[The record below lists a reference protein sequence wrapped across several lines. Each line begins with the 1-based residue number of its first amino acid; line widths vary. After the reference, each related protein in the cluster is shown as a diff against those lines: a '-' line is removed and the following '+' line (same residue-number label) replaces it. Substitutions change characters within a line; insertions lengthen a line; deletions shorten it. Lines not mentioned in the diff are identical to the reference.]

1 MQPKHS
7 QRNNG
12 TELDRLFEQGVSGVE
27 RMPQKTLSDEQIK
40 VAAAASKGGVGIWL
54 MAHAKEILIVL
65 ILLLVSVVATIPLW
79 HSPSTLSD
87 HPQNS
92 TTKTDTRDV
101 YTDTN
106 LNTNHGI
113 CQHEHN
119 MQTTDDHSHAA
130 PVQRSLSN
138 VAGPSANSQSQQ
150 AITNT
155 SDLIPSDSPAKLVVV
170 EQTDIANNASHV
182 YDTQVVHSTLNVPES
197 LLYPDQP
204 QNVDLNQTGYST
216 EIQTT
221 SVSDMMDDESSEPE
235 QQDPNE
241 TIKTRAKERKQ
252 LSSPFDGFHIG
263 CLIDAGIM
271 SPAKLSSTTNIQSKL
286 GAGGR
291 VGLELSYHFNKYFG
305 VSAGMDYGTT
315 GAFRYHAHCDTG
327 NVVPFDKKD
336 YAFYHL
342 GISLPVKFEFHA
354 PISPKVWVTLSTG
367 MRLRVPWGTIFIRN
381 KGILN
386 SGSSLIGVD
395 DSDETEEPYP
405 QLNLTP
411 SVLDPNRINVDIL
424 AKVGFYF
431 QLGKNDFLRWTIG
444 VSCPIQDFSTGSYSL
459 HMIEEVPS
467 TVTMHIPP
475 PTDRYENGT
484 YRLRSNMFYMQIG
497 YVHTF
502 EKRKQ

>member
-1 MQPKHS
+1 M
-7 QRNNG
+7 
-12 TELDRLFEQGVSGVE
+12 E

-182 YDTQVVHSTLNVPES
+182 YDTQVVHSTLTEPES
-197 LLYPDQP
+197 LRYPDQP

-241 TIKTRAKERKQ
+241 KLQPKTKERKH

-342 GISLPVKFEFHA
+342 GISLPLKFEFHA
-354 PISPKVWVTLSTG
+354 PISPKVWLTMDVG
-367 MRLRVPWGTIFIRN
+367 MRLRVPWGTIFVRN
-381 KGILN
+381 NATLN
-386 SGSSLIGVD
+386 AFTSP
-395 DSDETEEPYP
+395 DETEESYP
-405 QLNLTP
+405 QLNLKP

-424 AKVGFYF
+424 ANVGFYF
-431 QLGKNDFLRWTIG
+431 QIVKSDFLRWTIG
-444 VSCPIQDFSTGSYSL
+444 VSCPLRDFSTGSYSL
-459 HMIEEVPS
+459 HMKEEDPN
-467 TVTMHIPP
+467 TFTMHIPLP
-475 PTDRYENGT
+475 KDQYENGT
-484 YRLRSNMFYMQIG
+484 YRLRSNMLYMQIG
-497 YVHTF
+497 YIHTF
-502 EKRKQ
+502 GKRK

>member
-1 MQPKHS
+1 MQPKQLQHS
-7 QRNNG
+7 KG
-12 TELDRLFEQGVSGVE
+12 TELDRLFEQGVSNIE
-27 RMPQKTLSDEQIK
+27 RAPQKTLSDEQIK

-54 MAHAKEILIVL
+54 LAHAKEILIVL
-65 ILLLVSVVATIPLW
+65 ILFLVGVVATIPLW
-79 HSPSTLSD
+79 HSPSTLPG
-87 HPQNS
+87 HPQIS
-92 TTKTDTRDV
+92 TSQTDARDV

-106 LNTNHGI
+106 LNTHHDI

-119 MQTTDDHSHAA
+119 VQMTSEHSHTV
-130 PVQRSLSN
+130 PVPRSLSS
-138 VAGPSANSQSQQ
+138 VTDPTANSQSQQ

-182 YDTQVVHSTLNVPES
+182 YDTQVVHSTLTEPES
-197 LLYPDQP
+197 LRYPDQP

-241 TIKTRAKERKQ
+241 KLQPKTKERKH

-342 GISLPVKFEFHA
+342 GISLPLKFEFHA
-354 PISPKVWVTLSTG
+354 PISPKVWLTMDVG
-367 MRLRVPWGTIFIRN
+367 MRLRVPWGTIFVRN
-381 KGILN
+381 NATLN
-386 SGSSLIGVD
+386 AFTSP
-395 DSDETEEPYP
+395 DETEESYP
-405 QLNLTP
+405 QLNLKP

-424 AKVGFYF
+424 ANVGFYF
-431 QLGKNDFLRWTIG
+431 QIVKSDFLRWTIG
-444 VSCPIQDFSTGSYSL
+444 VSCPLRDFSTGSYSL
-459 HMIEEVPS
+459 HMKEEDPN
-467 TVTMHIPP
+467 TFTMHIPLP
-475 PTDRYENGT
+475 KDQYENGT
-484 YRLRSNMFYMQIG
+484 YRLRSNMLYMQIG
-497 YVHTF
+497 YIHTF
-502 EKRKQ
+502 GKRK

>member
-1 MQPKHS
+1 MQPKQLQHS
-7 QRNNG
+7 KG
-12 TELDRLFEQGVSGVE
+12 TELDRLFEQGVSNIE
-27 RMPQKTLSDEQIK
+27 RAPQKTLSDEQIK
-40 VAAAASKGGVGIWL
+40 VAAAASKGGAGIWL
-54 MAHAKEILIVL
+54 LAHAKEILIVL
-65 ILLLVSVVATIPLW
+65 ILFLVGVVATIPLW
-79 HSPSTLSD
+79 HSPSTLPG
-87 HPQNS
+87 HPQIS
-92 TTKTDTRDV
+92 TSQTDARDV

-106 LNTNHGI
+106 LNTHHDI

-119 MQTTDDHSHAA
+119 VQMTSEHSHTV
-130 PVQRSLSN
+130 PVPRSLSS
-138 VAGPSANSQSQQ
+138 VTDPTANSQSQQ

-155 SDLIPSDSPAKLVVV
+155 SDITPSDSPAESVVV
-170 EQTDIANNASHV
+170 EQTDIPSNASHV
-182 YDTQVVHSTLNVPES
+182 YDTQVVQNTPNMPNSQRYSE
-197 LLYPDQP
+197 QP
-204 QNVDLNQTGYST
+204 QIVDLNLTGYT

-221 SVSDMMDDESSEPE
+221 SSSDRMDDESSEPE

-241 TIKTRAKERKQ
+241 TIKPKTKERKR
-252 LSSPFDGFHIG
+252 LSSPFDGFHVG

-271 SPAKLSSTTNIQSKL
+271 SPAKLSSTTYIQSKP
-286 GAGGR
+286 GGGGR
-291 VGLELSYHFNKYFG
+291 IGLEFSYHFNKYFG

-315 GAFRYHAHCDTG
+315 GAFRYHAHCDMG
-327 NVVPFDKKD
+327 YIVPFDKKD

-386 SGSSLIGVD
+386 SGNSLIGVD

-424 AKVGFYF
+424 ANVGFYF

-484 YRLRSNMFYMQIG
+484 YRLRSNMFYMQIV
-497 YVHTF
+497 YIHTF
-502 EKRKQ
+502 KKRKQ

>member
-1 MQPKHS
+1 M
-7 QRNNG
+7 
-12 TELDRLFEQGVSGVE
+12 E

-138 VAGPSANSQSQQ
+138 VAGPSANSQCQQ

-155 SDLIPSDSPAKLVVV
+155 SDITPSDSPAESVVV
-170 EQTDIANNASHV
+170 EQTDIPSNASHV
-182 YDTQVVHSTLNVPES
+182 YDTQVVQNTPNMPNSQRYSE
-197 LLYPDQP
+197 QP
-204 QNVDLNQTGYST
+204 QIVDLNLTGYT

-221 SVSDMMDDESSEPE
+221 SSSDRMDDESSEPE

-241 TIKTRAKERKQ
+241 TIKPKTKERKR
-252 LSSPFDGFHIG
+252 LSSPFDGFHVG

-271 SPAKLSSTTNIQSKL
+271 SPAKLSSTTYIQSKP
-286 GAGGR
+286 GGGGR
-291 VGLELSYHFNKYFG
+291 IGLELSYHFNKYFG

-342 GISLPVKFEFHA
+342 GISLPLKFEFHA
-354 PISPKVWVTLSTG
+354 PISPKVWLTMDVG
-367 MRLRVPWGTIFIRN
+367 MRLRVPWGTIFVRN
-381 KGILN
+381 NATLN
-386 SGSSLIGVD
+386 AFTSP
-395 DSDETEEPYP
+395 DETEESYP
-405 QLNLTP
+405 QLNLKP

-424 AKVGFYF
+424 ANVGFYF
-431 QLGKNDFLRWTIG
+431 QIVKSDFLRWTIG
-444 VSCPIQDFSTGSYSL
+444 VSCPLRDFSTGSYSL
-459 HMIEEVPS
+459 HMKEEDPN
-467 TVTMHIPP
+467 TFTMHIPLP
-475 PTDRYENGT
+475 KDQYENGT
-484 YRLRSNMFYMQIG
+484 YRLRSNMLYMQIG
-497 YVHTF
+497 YIHTF
-502 EKRKQ
+502 GKRK

>member
-182 YDTQVVHSTLNVPES
+182 YDTQVVHSTLTEPES
-197 LLYPDQP
+197 LRYPDQP

-241 TIKTRAKERKQ
+241 KLQPKTKERKH

-342 GISLPVKFEFHA
+342 GISLPLKFEFHA
-354 PISPKVWVTLSTG
+354 PISPKVWLTMDVG
-367 MRLRVPWGTIFIRN
+367 MRLRVPWGTIFVRN
-381 KGILN
+381 NATLN
-386 SGSSLIGVD
+386 AFTSP
-395 DSDETEEPYP
+395 DETEESYP
-405 QLNLTP
+405 QLNLKP

-424 AKVGFYF
+424 ANVGFYF
-431 QLGKNDFLRWTIG
+431 QIVKSDFLRWTIG
-444 VSCPIQDFSTGSYSL
+444 VSCPLRDFSTGSYSL
-459 HMIEEVPS
+459 HMKEEDPN
-467 TVTMHIPP
+467 TFTMHIPLP
-475 PTDRYENGT
+475 KDQYENGT
-484 YRLRSNMFYMQIG
+484 YRLRSNMLYMQIG
-497 YVHTF
+497 YIHTF
-502 EKRKQ
+502 GKRK

>member
-138 VAGPSANSQSQQ
+138 VAGPSANSQCQQ

-155 SDLIPSDSPAKLVVV
+155 SDITPSDSPAESVVV
-170 EQTDIANNASHV
+170 EQTDIPSNASHV
-182 YDTQVVHSTLNVPES
+182 YDTQVVQNTPNMPNSQRYSE
-197 LLYPDQP
+197 QP
-204 QNVDLNQTGYST
+204 QIVDLNLTGYT

-221 SVSDMMDDESSEPE
+221 SSSDRMDDESSEPE

-241 TIKTRAKERKQ
+241 TIKPKTKERKR
-252 LSSPFDGFHIG
+252 LSSPFDGFHVG

-271 SPAKLSSTTNIQSKL
+271 SPAKLSSTTYIQSKP
-286 GAGGR
+286 GGGGR
-291 VGLELSYHFNKYFG
+291 IGLELSYHFNKYFG

-342 GISLPVKFEFHA
+342 GISLPLKFEFHA
-354 PISPKVWVTLSTG
+354 PISPKVWLTMDVG
-367 MRLRVPWGTIFIRN
+367 MRLRVPWGTIFVRN
-381 KGILN
+381 NATLN
-386 SGSSLIGVD
+386 AFTSP
-395 DSDETEEPYP
+395 DETEESYP
-405 QLNLTP
+405 QLNLKP

-424 AKVGFYF
+424 ANVGFYF
-431 QLGKNDFLRWTIG
+431 QIVKSDFLRWTIG
-444 VSCPIQDFSTGSYSL
+444 VSCPLRDFSTGSYSL
-459 HMIEEVPS
+459 HMKEEDPN
-467 TVTMHIPP
+467 TFTMHIPLP
-475 PTDRYENGT
+475 KDQYENGT
-484 YRLRSNMFYMQIG
+484 YRLRSNMLYMQIG
-497 YVHTF
+497 YIHTF
-502 EKRKQ
+502 GKRK

>member
-1 MQPKHS
+1 MQPKHL

-138 VAGPSANSQSQQ
+138 VAGPSANSQCQQ

-155 SDLIPSDSPAKLVVV
+155 SDITPSDSPAESVVV
-170 EQTDIANNASHV
+170 EQTDIPSNASHV
-182 YDTQVVHSTLNVPES
+182 YDTQVVQNTPNMPNSQRYSE
-197 LLYPDQP
+197 QP
-204 QNVDLNQTGYST
+204 QIVDLNLTGYT

-221 SVSDMMDDESSEPE
+221 SSSDRMDDESSEPE

-241 TIKTRAKERKQ
+241 TIKPKTKERKR
-252 LSSPFDGFHIG
+252 LSSPFDGFHVG

-271 SPAKLSSTTNIQSKL
+271 SPAKLSSTTYIQSKP
-286 GAGGR
+286 GGGGR
-291 VGLELSYHFNKYFG
+291 IGLELSYHFNKYFG

-342 GISLPVKFEFHA
+342 GISLPLKFELHA
-354 PISPKVWVTLSTG
+354 PISPKVWLTMDVG
-367 MRLRVPWGTIFIRN
+367 MRLRVPWGTIFVRN
-381 KGILN
+381 NATLN
-386 SGSSLIGVD
+386 AFTSP
-395 DSDETEEPYP
+395 DETEESYP
-405 QLNLTP
+405 QLNLKP

-424 AKVGFYF
+424 ANVGFYF
-431 QLGKNDFLRWTIG
+431 QIVKSDFLRWTIG
-444 VSCPIQDFSTGSYSL
+444 VSCPLRDFSTGSYSL
-459 HMIEEVPS
+459 HMKEEDPN
-467 TVTMHIPP
+467 TFTMHIPLP
-475 PTDRYENGT
+475 KDQYENGT
-484 YRLRSNMFYMQIG
+484 YRLRSNMLYMQIG
-497 YVHTF
+497 YIHTF
-502 EKRKQ
+502 GKRK

>member
-1 MQPKHS
+1 MQPKHL

-138 VAGPSANSQSQQ
+138 VAGPSANSQCQQ

-155 SDLIPSDSPAKLVVV
+155 SDITPSDSPAESVVV
-170 EQTDIANNASHV
+170 EQTDIPSNASHV
-182 YDTQVVHSTLNVPES
+182 YDTQVVQNTPNMPNSQRYSE
-197 LLYPDQP
+197 QP
-204 QNVDLNQTGYST
+204 QIVDLNLTGYT

-221 SVSDMMDDESSEPE
+221 SSSDRMDDESSEPE

-241 TIKTRAKERKQ
+241 TIKPKTKERKR
-252 LSSPFDGFHIG
+252 LSSPFDGFHVG

-271 SPAKLSSTTNIQSKL
+271 SPAKLSSTTYIQSKP
-286 GAGGR
+286 GGGGR
-291 VGLELSYHFNKYFG
+291 IGLELSYHFNKYFG

-342 GISLPVKFEFHA
+342 GISLPLKFEFHA
-354 PISPKVWVTLSTG
+354 PISPKVWLTMDVG
-367 MRLRVPWGTIFIRN
+367 MRLRVPWGTIFVRN
-381 KGILN
+381 NATLN
-386 SGSSLIGVD
+386 AFTSP
-395 DSDETEEPYP
+395 DETEESYP
-405 QLNLTP
+405 QLNLKP

-424 AKVGFYF
+424 ANVGFYF
-431 QLGKNDFLRWTIG
+431 QIVKSDFLRWTIG
-444 VSCPIQDFSTGSYSL
+444 VSCPLRDFSTGSYSL
-459 HMIEEVPS
+459 HMKEEDPN
-467 TVTMHIPP
+467 TFTMHIPLP
-475 PTDRYENGT
+475 KDQYENGT
-484 YRLRSNMFYMQIG
+484 YRLRSNMLYMQIG
-497 YVHTF
+497 YIHTF
-502 EKRKQ
+502 GKRK